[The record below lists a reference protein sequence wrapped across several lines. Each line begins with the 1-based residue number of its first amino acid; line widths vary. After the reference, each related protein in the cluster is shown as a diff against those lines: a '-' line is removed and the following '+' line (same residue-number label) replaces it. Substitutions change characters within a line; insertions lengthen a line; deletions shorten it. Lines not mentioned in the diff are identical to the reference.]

1 MARRTVVRGEL
12 RSIMGGAVYSI
23 VHSIFKEMKIDEAS
37 VNRNDRHTSE
47 FKEGFKEAIRNLK
60 IIIKQ
65 ETEVDVS
72 N

>member
-1 MARRTVVRGEL
+1 MENNLIEQNKKALCISSV
-12 RSIMGGAVYSI
+12 

-37 VNRNDRHTSE
+37 VNRNDRYNHE

-65 ETEVDVS
+65 EAEVDVL

>member
-1 MARRTVVRGEL
+1 
-12 RSIMGGAVYSI
+12 
-23 VHSIFKEMKIDEAS
+23 MKIDEAS